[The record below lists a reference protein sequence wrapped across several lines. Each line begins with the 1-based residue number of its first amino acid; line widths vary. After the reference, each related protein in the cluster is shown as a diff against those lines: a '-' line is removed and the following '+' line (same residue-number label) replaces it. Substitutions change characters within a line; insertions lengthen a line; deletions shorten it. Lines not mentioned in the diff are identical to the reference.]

1 MRLFI
6 HAGPEQ
12 GGEAW
17 LDQGPSTG
25 RQEAEA
31 VGAIA
36 GAAAEA
42 GDPGDG
48 QGREQ
53 DDRPGHLQAQ
63 LLGPPY
69 LSGLV
74 STRRGTLWVTL
85 SDPLMLSC
93 RCKKFKV
100 PIEKIFNKTQ
110 RDKFRWA
117 IDMAGADYRF

>member
-1 MRLFI
+1 MFI
-6 HAGPEQ
+6 RAGPEQ

-69 LSGLV
+69 LSGMV
-74 STRRGTLWVTL
+74 STRRGTLRVTL
-85 SDPLMLSC
+85 SDPLPHALLQVQ
-93 RCKKFKV
+93 KV
-100 PIEKIFNKTQ
+100 Q
-110 RDKFRWA
+110 
-117 IDMAGADYRF
+117 GAHREDLQQDATGQVPVGH